1 MVMVQSNHKE
11 FLSIKMIA
19 GLTAV
24 ILFSG
29 CGKNVAEPGEAK
41 DSSSPKEKVEDI
53 AKPNP
58 KPKQEKKSPEPEEEV
73 SKKIEAVTGNHSKLV
88 WYQYQGKTADTLGN
102 GAQLQL
108 WGIDTQDGL
117 GVRVILEKKSSY
129 VRPLIS
135 PDGKWII
142 YTNKHTERKS
152 GKKVS
157 KPVVHRVDWKGEKVE
172 ELGKGYAVDV
182 WEDPKTKVTW
192 VYVAHLIPTNRASM
206 FADKLERFQLDD
218 PEKREL
224 VWDKTKISVDSI
236 QLSKDGKRAS
246 CLFPWPDVG
255 VIDLEKKEHWRNQH
269 GCWPSLAP
277 DNSYTAWVFDGS
289 HKSVHIFADRG
300 KKLSVVK
307 INDGPGMDGH
317 EMYHPRWA
325 NHPRFITVTGPYKG
339 PSIGKSGKNA
349 EVYIGEF
356 EKGLKSI
363 KNWVQVTDNKKGDHY
378 PDLWIKGGEKESL
391 GKIAG
396 ADSSAQEPKA
406 GKVEAWPANK
416 EGLLFLWESA
426 LADNKITNEKSERVC
441 GVEMRQRARF
451 GRHFEMLTGG
461 GYFEID
467 SDSEKAIG
475 KSAVWGG
482 IMSKMR
488 VETAGKPHPVPLLDL
503 DNFAVQIRLISAL
516 EGQSG
521 VILSTAGFQIRQEA
535 GGLTL
540 STKDGTYSLGNV
552 KAAVPIHLAVSFQN
566 GKWQF
571 YRNGKILQSARV
583 AKSDAKIGKIKNLT
597 IGDGKWEGAVE
608 GLAVYA
614 RGLTEKEVVK
624 DFAALSEKA
633 KARKPAKRVKLRG
646 KLVEMTAVRAAEELK
661 DYNRALLV
669 YTYEVEEVISG
680 EYDQPKVYVNHWSL
694 MEKKPL
700 KSIPRKLGQSYTL
713 EIEHL
718 DEHPELDSERR
729 WSDQD
734 LILEEYFDVTTP
746 KP

>member
-1 MVMVQSNHKE
+1 
-11 FLSIKMIA
+11 MIA

-29 CGKNVAEPGEAK
+29 CGKNVAEPGKAK
-41 DSSSPKEKVEDI
+41 GSSSLKEKGEDI
-53 AKPNP
+53 AKLQ
-58 KPKQEKKSPEPEEEV
+58 QEKKSPEPEEGV
-73 SKKIEAVTGNHSKLV
+73 SKKIEAVTGNHSKLA

-102 GAQLQL
+102 GSQLQL
-108 WGIDTQDGL
+108 WGIDTRDGL

-142 YTNKHTERKS
+142 YTNKHTERID

-157 KPVVHRVDWKGEKVE
+157 KPVVHRVDWKGAQVE
-172 ELGKGYAVDV
+172 ELGKGYAVDI
-182 WEDPKTKVTW
+182 WEDPKTKVAW
-192 VYVAHLIPTNRASM
+192 VYVAHLIPTNRSSM

-218 PEKREL
+218 PKKREL

-289 HKSVHIFADRG
+289 HKSVHLFADRG
-300 KKLSVVK
+300 KKLSVVN

-317 EMYHPRWA
+317 EMFHPRWA

-356 EKGLKSI
+356 DTGMTSI

-396 ADSSAQEPKA
+396 AGSRVQEPKA
-406 GKVEAWPANK
+406 GKVKSWPENK

-426 LADNKITNEKSERVC
+426 LADNKISNGESERVC

-467 SDSEKAIG
+467 VDSAAQVAGRTSDG
-475 KSAVWGG
+475 
-482 IMSKMR
+482 
-488 VETAGKPHPVPLLDL
+488 D
-503 DNFAVQIRLISAL
+503 FALQLRLIANDPK
-516 EGQSG
+516 QSG
-521 VILSTAGFQIRQEA
+521 TILSAAGIQIRQEA
-535 GGLTL
+535 DDLL
-540 STKDGTYSLGNV
+540 LLTKDGAYSLGNV
-552 KAAVPIHLAVSFQN
+552 KTRVPIHLAVSFQG

-571 YRNGKILQSARV
+571 YRNGGILKTGNV
-583 AKSDAKIGKIKNLT
+583 VKSNAKIGGITNLT

-614 RGLTEKEVVK
+614 RVLTEEEIVK
-624 DFAALSEKA
+624 GFATLSKKA
-633 KARKPAKRVKLRG
+633 KTRKPAKRVKLRG
-646 KLVEMTAVRAAEELK
+646 KLVEMTAVRGAEELK

-700 KSIPRKLGQSYTL
+700 KSIPRKLGQSYIL

-734 LILEEYFDVTTP
+734 LILEEYFDITTP
-746 KP
+746 EA